1 MMQSTWPKRADGTNM
16 TMGEMTP
23 EQQREQVRASV
34 GRLKAEFSPLG
45 VTVEFREELT
55 AEGVQYAL
63 PGIAKADNG
72 GLF

>member
-1 MMQSTWPKRADGTNM
+1 MQSTWPKRPDGTNM
-16 TMGEMTP
+16 TMGEMTK
-23 EQQREQVRASV
+23 EQRREQTRAAV
-34 GRLKAEFSPLG
+34 GRLKAEFAPLG
-45 VTVEFREELT
+45 VNLEYREELT